1 MTYHLLNKTALVVG
15 GSRGIGRA
23 ISERLGQE
31 GATVVVSYAQ
41 NRQAAEA
48 VVETITR
55 EGGKAH
61 AVQADISQ
69 TDDIKRLF
77 DDAEEAVGK
86 LQIVMANAA
95 TAFVKPAIEV
105 SEAEYDA
112 LFDTNAKGIYF
123 VMQEAAKRLAD
134 GGRIVVTSTGGTK
147 MLFPGN
153 SVYLGTKGAVEQF
166 VRTFAQEL
174 GPRNI
179 TVNSLLPGFTDTD
192 LLPDRDRKVAAS
204 ASPFG
209 RIGEPKDVADVAV
222 FLASDDA
229 RWVTGQ
235 EIGAAGGVF

>member
-1 MTYHLLNKTALVVG
+1 MAYNLSNKTALVVG

-23 ISERLGQE
+23 ICERLGDE
-31 GATVVVSYAQ
+31 GATVVVNYAH

-48 VVETITR
+48 VVETIIGK
-55 EGGKAH
+55 GGRAH

-69 TDDIKRLF
+69 PDAIKRLF
-77 DDAEEAVGK
+77 DETEEAVGK
-86 LQIVMANAA
+86 LQIVVANAA
-95 TAFVKPAIEV
+95 IALIKPAVDV

-112 LFDTNAKGIYF
+112 MFDTNTKGIYF
-123 VMQEAAKRLAD
+123 IMQEAAKRLDD

-222 FLASDDA
+222 FLVGDDA
-229 RWVTGQ
+229 R
-235 EIGAAGGVF
+235 

>member
-1 MTYHLLNKTALVVG
+1 MAYNLLNKTALVVG

-23 ISERLGQE
+23 ISERLGHE
-31 GATVVVSYAQ
+31 GATVVVNYAH

-48 VVETITR
+48 VVETIISK
-55 EGGKAH
+55 GGKAH

-77 DDAEEAVGK
+77 DETEEAVGK
-86 LQIVMANAA
+86 LQIVIANAA
-95 TAFVKPAIEV
+95 TALIKPAIEV

-112 LFDTNAKGIYF
+112 MFDTNAKGIYF

-153 SVYLGTKGAVEQF
+153 SVYLGTKGALQQF

-179 TVNSLLPGFTDTD
+179 TVNSLLPGFTNTE
-192 LLPDRDRKVAAS
+192 LLPDRDREVAAS

-209 RIGEPKDVADVAV
+209 RIGEPEDVADVAV